1 MPHSFAPLTNNEHGF
16 QYAFLAGRDRDAFA
30 QAEARL
36 NKQQDVE
43 SPAASVDAF
52 QPWLRNLAFSAN
64 IAHHDDA
71 RHAPVLRANFA
82 SQAFSD

>member
-16 QYAFLAGRDRDAFA
+16 QYAFFAGRDRDAFA
-30 QAEARL
+30 QAVARL

-52 QPWLRNLAFSAN
+52 QP
-64 IAHHDDA
+64 
-71 RHAPVLRANFA
+71 
-82 SQAFSD
+82 